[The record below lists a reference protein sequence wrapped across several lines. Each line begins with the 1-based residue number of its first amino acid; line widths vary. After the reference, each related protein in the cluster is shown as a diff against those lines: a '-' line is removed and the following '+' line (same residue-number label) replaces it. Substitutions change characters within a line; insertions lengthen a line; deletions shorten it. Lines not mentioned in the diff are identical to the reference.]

1 MTKQSFTRFHVSVH
15 WSRLFYLAFFFVLTI
30 NSRIY
35 GDTLELKGFDEKIDA
50 KVVEFNDEFV
60 TVIIPKGGIGSINIK
75 SELDDKF
82 PDTVFLSAN
91 GKENKV
97 VCKIV
102 KITKKPGSI
111 TMQIPRR
118 IISAV
123 KMSLHGDE
131 HEINSN
137 RKDAFTASKEE
148 RGYSPVDTETLRKQI
163 KEELKRVKEELRM
176 EFEESQGKK
185 NEAIEEKI
193 IEELTLEFE
202 RKQQINEETFE
213 AENYGR
219 VAGRMLFKGKP
230 LQGCQVKIQVLERWG
245 ILGGVKKGIHFETI
259 TDENGVY
266 NFENVPP
273 GGYKLYWKPPSES
286 SWIRRLQMEPDIY
299 VEYGERY
306 YLPDR
311 ETNIKLLN

>member
-1 MTKQSFTRFHVSVH
+1 MTKQSFTRIHVSVH

-35 GDTLELKGFDEKIDA
+35 GDTLELKDFDEKIEA

-60 TVIIPKGGIGSINIK
+60 TVIIPKGEISSIGIK
-75 SELDDKF
+75 SELDDRF
-82 PDTVFLSAN
+82 PDTVLIN
-91 GKENKV
+91 VDGKESKV
-97 VCKIV
+97 ICKIV

-123 KMSLHGDE
+123 KMSLPGDE

-137 RKDAFTASKEE
+137 RKEVLTAGKEE
-148 RGYSPVDTETLRKQI
+148 RRYSTVDSETLREQI
-163 KEELKRVKEELRM
+163 KEELKRVKEELRR

-202 RKQQINEETFE
+202 RKQQINEETIE

-219 VAGRMLFKGKP
+219 VAGRMLHKGKP
-230 LQGCQVKIQVLERWG
+230 LPGCQVKIIVLERWG
-245 ILGGVKKGIHFETI
+245 VFGGVKKGIRFETI

-273 GGYKLYWKPPSES
+273 GGYKIYWKPPSES

-299 VEYGERY
+299 VEHGERY

-311 ETNIKLLN
+311 ETNIKTLN